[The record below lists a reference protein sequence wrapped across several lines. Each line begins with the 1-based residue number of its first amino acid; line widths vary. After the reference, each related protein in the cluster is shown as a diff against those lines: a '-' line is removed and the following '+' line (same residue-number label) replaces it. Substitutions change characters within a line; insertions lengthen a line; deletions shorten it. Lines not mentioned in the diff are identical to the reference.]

1 MNRKN
6 SGVFVLLA
14 LTALAFTMGTP
25 ALADMVTFSTTGG
38 FSESGGASSATFG
51 VGPNTLTLSYAGITD
66 STVGTPTNSSA
77 GFITASVTGTG
88 GDASGT
94 FTLTIDQ
101 TAPTVGSGGING
113 DLSGT
118 ITSNSSSGTLDFI
131 SSSLTLGDI
140 VYTLQQPPGGYDLVP
155 PNTLD
160 GETSIQ
166 FHVVATSA
174 VPEPAFLSLTGL
186 GFFGIV
192 GITFLRNRRLRV
204 RG

>member
-1 MNRKN
+1 MP
-6 SGVFVLLA
+6 A
-14 LTALAFTMGTP
+14 LSALAFTMGTP
-25 ALADMVTFSTTGG
+25 ALAEPVTFSTTGG
-38 FSESGGASSATFG
+38 FSASGGASSATFG
-51 VGPNTLTLSYAGITD
+51 FGLNTLTLSYAGIVD

-88 GDASGT
+88 GDAAGT

-101 TAPTVGSGGING
+101 TAPSVGSGGLDG

-118 ITSNSSSGTLDFI
+118 ISSNSSLGTLDFT
-131 SSSLTLGDI
+131 STSLTLGGI

-155 PNTLD
+155 PTTLN

-166 FHVVATSA
+166 MHIDTST
-174 VPEPAFLSLTGL
+174 VPEPAFLGLTGL